1 MIQMQKKTFIS
12 LVLGVLGGLMFSIG
26 MCMCLLPE
34 WGMFKPGVVV
44 TAIGA
49 VALLILFIWLR
60 KQSGK
65 APAKPDWKLIGKI
78 AYGVLAALILG
89 LGMCLIMVWGKMLL
103 GLVIGVVGILLLLGL
118 IPMFMGLK

>member
-1 MIQMQKKTFIS
+1 MQKKHFFS

-26 MCMCLLPE
+26 MCMCLLSE
-34 WGMFKPGVVV
+34 WNMFKPGVVV
-44 TAIGA
+44 TAVGA
-49 VALLILFIWLR
+49 VVLLILFIWLR

-65 APAKPDWKLIGKI
+65 QPVAPDWKLIGKI
-78 AYGVLAALILG
+78 AYGVLAALVLG

-103 GLVIGVVGILLLLGL
+103 GLVVGVAGILLLLGL

>member
-1 MIQMQKKTFIS
+1 MQKKHFLS

-49 VALLILFIWLR
+49 VVLLILCIWLR

-65 APAKPDWKLIGKI
+65 APVSPDWKLIGKI
-78 AYGVLAALILG
+78 AYGVLAALVLG
-89 LGMCLIMVWGKMLL
+89 VGMCLIMVWGKMLL
-103 GLVIGVVGILLLLGL
+103 GILVGVVGILLLLGL

>member
-1 MIQMQKKTFIS
+1 MQKKHFLS

-34 WGMFKPGVVV
+34 WNAFNAGVIV
-44 TAIGA
+44 AAAGA
-49 VALLILFIWLR
+49 VILLILFIWLR

-65 APAKPDWKLIGKI
+65 GPISPDWKLIGKI
-78 AYGVLAALILG
+78 AYGVLAALVLG
-89 LGMCLIMVWGKMLL
+89 AGMCLIMVWNKMLF
-103 GLVIGVVGILLLLGL
+103 GLVVGVVGILLLLGL

>member
-1 MIQMQKKTFIS
+1 MQKKHFLS

-26 MCMCLLPE
+26 LCMCLLPE

-49 VALLILFIWLR
+49 VVLLILFIWLR

-65 APAKPDWKLIGKI
+65 APIAPDWKLIGKI
-78 AYGVLAALILG
+78 AYGVLAALVLG
-89 LGMCLIMVWGKMLL
+89 VGMCLIMVWGKMLL